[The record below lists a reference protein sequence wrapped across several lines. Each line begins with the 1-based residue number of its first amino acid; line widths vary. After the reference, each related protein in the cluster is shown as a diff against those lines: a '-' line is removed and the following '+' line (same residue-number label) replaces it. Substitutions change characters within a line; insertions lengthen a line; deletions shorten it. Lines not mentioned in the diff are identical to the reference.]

1 MDPASIALTRHG
13 PVALNDEPWIAPRN
27 LNAWIERYQSA
38 SILPAEP
45 PHEIKTQA
53 ASSMLVCSTA
63 LRCIES
69 AQRIAPGRKILPDA
83 MYSEAGLPHNLWTF
97 PKLPPALWALAFR
110 LAWFR
115 GFSAHAESYA
125 EANARADLAAEQ
137 LIALARAR
145 GPVLLV
151 GHGIVNVLIA
161 RRLLALGCCG
171 PRRPATRH
179 WGCSIYRLP

>member
-1 MDPASIALTRHG
+1 MRHG
-13 PVALNDEPWIAPRN
+13 SLALNDEPWTAPRN
-27 LNAWIERYQSA
+27 LNVWIERYQSA
-38 SILPAEP
+38 SIMPSEP
-45 PHEIKTQA
+45 PHEIKRQA
-53 ASSMLVCSTA
+53 ASSMVVCSTA

-69 AQRIAPGRKILPDA
+69 AQRIAPGREFLPDA
-83 MYSEAGLPHNLWTF
+83 LYSEAGLPHNLWTF

-125 EANARADLAAEQ
+125 EAKVRADLAAEQ
-137 LIALARAR
+137 LIALAQAR

-161 RRLLALGCCG
+161 RRLLALGWCG

-179 WGCSIYRLP
+179 WGCSVYRLP